1 MTIKKFIAKADL
13 INKTEIDKAK
23 LLIFY
28 YSAVLGMKEL
38 SPNTIAKTLE
48 DEGFA
53 KMNTSRLLNKM
64 KKSKDFAKGSEKGT
78 FKLSV
83 KITNQLISEFPQ
95 INKVDES
102 IDADETILPNSVF
115 ENTRGYIEKICQQIN
130 GSYEHNYF
138 DGCAVLMRRLLEMLL
153 ILTYQKNGKEFEIQD
168 APNEYKNLNYIINFT
183 KSNNQFH
190 LSKGTLDTMDEFRK
204 VGNFSAHRIQYNCK
218 RRDIDAVK
226 KEFRVGIEELIYK
239 AGIK

>member
-1 MTIKKFIAKADL
+1 MTLKKFINKADL
-13 INKTEIDKAK
+13 INKAEIEKAK

-28 YSAVLGMKEL
+28 NSSVLGINEL
-38 SPNTIAKTLE
+38 SPRTIATLLE

-64 KKSKDFAKGSEKGT
+64 KKSKDFAKGTENGT
-78 FKLSV
+78 FKLSIKV
-83 KITNQLISEFPQ
+83 TKTLASEYPE

-102 IDADETILPNSVF
+102 IDADETIMPNSVF
-115 ENTRGYIEKICQQIN
+115 ANTRGYIEKICQQIN

-153 ILTYQKNGKEFEIQD
+153 ILTYQKNGKESEIQD

-190 LSKGTLDTMDEFRK
+190 LSKGTIDTMDDFRK
-204 VGNFSAHRIQYNCK
+204 VGNFSAHRIQYSCK
-218 RRDIDAVK
+218 RKDIDAVK
-226 KEFRVGIEELIYK
+226 KEFRVGIEELLYK